1 MLQNAAA
8 RCKTRRGPVG
18 PYPIT
23 LSRVTSLRLHQLRRR
38 AEFSED
44 HSELAEFSTEAD
56 RRLSTHPRDEKTA
69 LGRPGPVVGQ
79 AFPGERGEPESLDA
93 LLQPQVTLAVL
104 LG

>member
-56 RRLSTHPRDEKTA
+56 RRLSTHPRA
-69 LGRPGPVVGQ
+69 RRPKRRREESEPDDQ
-79 AFPGERGEPESLDA
+79 A
-93 LLQPQVTLAVL
+93 
-104 LG
+104 